1 MPVTL
6 ATIKQNH
13 TINTFLRQ
21 ADRNLAIL
29 GLTEHGFR
37 HANLVAQIA
46 GNVLERL
53 EYPPREVE
61 LAQVAGY
68 CHDIGNLISR
78 ANHGGFGACLLFP
91 ILKELG
97 MPDEESAIIISAV
110 GNHEEEVGTAVT
122 PVSAA
127 LILADKSDVHRTRVR
142 NPDQATYDIH
152 DRVNF
157 AAVRSFVNVDK
168 EKRTVALELTIE
180 REICPVMDYFE
191 IFLSR
196 MVMCRRA
203 AELLDCQ
210 FKLEINGASLL

>member
-1 MPVTL
+1 M
-6 ATIKQNH
+6 
-13 TINTFLRQ
+13 
-21 ADRNLAIL
+21 
-29 GLTEHGFR
+29 
-37 HANLVAQIA
+37 
-46 GNVLERL
+46 
-53 EYPPREVE
+53 
-61 LAQVAGY
+61 
-68 CHDIGNLISR
+68 
-78 ANHGGFGACLLFP
+78 
-91 ILKELG
+91 
-97 MPDEESAIIISAV
+97 
-110 GNHEEEVGTAVT
+110 
-122 PVSAA
+122 
-127 LILADKSDVHRTRVR
+127 R